1 MNINKANKYKI
12 NNGFTVVELLVVI
25 VIIGILAAITLVS
38 YRSLTDKANES
49 AMTADLANA
58 KKQFELYKVEHNV
71 YPTGLDGSNC
81 PTNPSVTPTD
91 TNYCLKPG
99 TSTVLTLTGATDNAY
114 TLTAKKGNLTY
125 KVTNLKPPTAS
136 IDTTDWVVIG
146 AQTWAK
152 TNLNVGTMV
161 TGVTAQ
167 TNNSTLEKYCYNDT
181 ESNCTTYGALYQWD
195 EAMQYVTTEK
205 AKGVC
210 PANSHIPSDAEWKT
224 LEMQLGM
231 TQAQADATGWRGTD
245 QGTQL
250 KSGGGSGIN
259 VLLAGHRNNG
269 GPFGGMSSSTD
280 LWSSSESSSSAWS
293 RYLSDGYAT
302 VDRDID
308 VKVYGF
314 SVRCLRN

>member
-1 MNINKANKYKI
+1 MLNHAFLIIAHDSPELLKRII
-12 NNGFTVVELLVVI
+12 NNVKVPKENMLRREGEGFEIAL
-25 VIIGILAAITLVS
+25 
-38 YRSLTDKANES
+38 KA
-49 AMTADLANA
+49 
-58 KKQFELYKVEHNV
+58 
-71 YPTGLDGSNC
+71 LDG
-81 PTNPSVTPTD
+81 
-91 TNYCLKPG
+91 G
-99 TSTVLTLTGATDNAY
+99 RIG
-114 TLTAKKGNLTY
+114 
-125 KVTNLKPPTAS
+125 
-136 IDTTDWVVIG
+136 IG
-146 AQTWAK
+146 AQS
-152 TNLNVGTMV
+152 VGI
-161 TGVTAQ
+161 AQ
-167 TNNSTLEKYCYNDT
+167 
-181 ESNCTTYGALYQWD
+181 GALN